1 MKQLVSFIV
10 VVVVTAVTYWGVE
23 PLAHSVMNPHVAP
36 ANFNF
41 AEEDY
46 EQAMAGLSAF
56 QVKIDEATKSGEEA
70 AITKAKKDYEYA
82 DAIVQENIR
91 FWDEIKAIDLAKG
104 DAAKGAE
111 LIQMAGCTGCHGL
124 KAAGMENP
132 NDYKTAASGM
142 SVAPSDISNIA
153 YLYDEKFL
161 AALIK
166 DPARALKVTHKFGD
180 ERPFEMPAFFG
191 AGGNLDEEIA
201 HIVAYLKSIA
211 PKEMSNKEV
220 FESACA
226 RCHDMKY
233 DNVFAA
239 GNKQEIKAYLGITP
253 PDLSMYIRSRSI
265 EYLHNFIN
273 DPQKML
279 DGTSMPR
286 VGLNEPA
293 QDQVIAY
300 MQSVGDSKKEERERL
315 GLWIMGY
322 FLILGILAI
331 LWKNKVW
338 RNLH

>member
-23 PLAHSVMNPHVAP
+23 PLAHSVMHPDVAP

-46 EQAMAGLSAF
+46 EQAMAGLSDF
-56 QVKIDEATKSGEEA
+56 QAKIDEATKSSEEE
-70 AITKAKKDYEYA
+70 AITKAKKDYEHA
-82 DAIVQENIR
+82 DAIVKENIR

-104 DAAKGAE
+104 DATKGAE

-124 KAAGMENP
+124 KAAGIENP

-142 SVAPSDISNIA
+142 SVAPSDISDIA

-166 DPARALKVTHKFGD
+166 DPVRALKVTHKFGD

-191 AGGNLDEEIA
+191 AGGDLNEEIA
-201 HIVAYLKSIA
+201 HIIAYLKSIA

-279 DGTSMPR
+279 NGTSMPR
-286 VGLNEPA
+286 VGLKQPA
-293 QDQVIAY
+293 QIQVVDY
-300 MQSVGDSKKEERERL
+300 MQSVGDSKKDERESL

-322 FLILGILAI
+322 FFILGILAI

>member
-23 PLAHSVMNPHVAP
+23 PLAHSIMHPDVAP

-41 AEEDY
+41 AEQDY
-46 EQAMAGLSAF
+46 EQARAELSGF
-56 QVKIDEATKSGEEA
+56 QAKIDEATKSGEEA
-70 AITKAKKDYEYA
+70 AIIKAKKDYEQA
-82 DAIVQENIR
+82 DAAAQENIR

-104 DAAKGAE
+104 DPTKGAE
-111 LIQMAGCTGCHGL
+111 LIQIAGCTGCHGL
-124 KAAGMENP
+124 KAAGIENP
-132 NDYKTAASGM
+132 NDYKIAASGM
-142 SVAPSDISNIA
+142 SVAPSDISDIA

-166 DPARALKVTHKFGD
+166 DPVRALKVTHKFGD

-191 AGGNLDEEIA
+191 AGGDLNEEIA

-233 DNVFAA
+233 DNVFAP

-293 QDQVIAY
+293 QNQVVAY

>member
-23 PLAHSVMNPHVAP
+23 PLAHSVMHPDVAP

-46 EQAMAGLSAF
+46 EQAMAGLSDF
-56 QVKIDEATKSGEEA
+56 QAKIDEATKSGEEE
-70 AITKAKKDYEYA
+70 AITKAKKDYEHA
-82 DAIVQENIR
+82 EAIVKENIR

-104 DAAKGAE
+104 DATKGAE

-124 KAAGMENP
+124 KAAGIENP

-142 SVAPSDISNIA
+142 SVAPSDISDIA

-166 DPARALKVTHKFGD
+166 DPVRALKVTHKFGD

-191 AGGNLDEEIA
+191 AGGDLNEEIA
-201 HIVAYLKSIA
+201 HIIAYLKSIA

-279 DGTSMPR
+279 NGTSMPR
-286 VGLNEPA
+286 VGLKQPA
-293 QDQVIAY
+293 QIQVVDY
-300 MQSVGDSKKEERERL
+300 MQSVGDSKKDERESL

-322 FLILGILAI
+322 FFILGILAI